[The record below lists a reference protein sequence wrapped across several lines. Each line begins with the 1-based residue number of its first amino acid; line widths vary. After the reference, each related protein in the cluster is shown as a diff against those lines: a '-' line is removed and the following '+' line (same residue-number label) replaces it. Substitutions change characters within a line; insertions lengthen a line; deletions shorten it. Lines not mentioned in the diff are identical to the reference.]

1 MGMIAAVG
9 YVENPT
15 VEPKTPVLAATE
27 SARTDKVPPM
37 RRLLTPV
44 NAGVNAARHVL
55 WYISYHAQGSQRPG
69 R

>member
-1 MGMIAAVG
+1 
-9 YVENPT
+9 
-15 VEPKTPVLAATE
+15 
-27 SARTDKVPPM
+27 M

-55 WYISYHAQGSQRPG
+55 WYLSYHAQGSQKPG